1 MVQVSNQPCQ
11 ITTKQELPPIRNF
24 IILTTYPKKIKV
36 PCDIPDSYGS
46 PFANF
51 KVKFSPKQ
59 GEELVGY

>member
-1 MVQVSNQPCQ
+1 M
-11 ITTKQELPPIRNF
+11 KQELPPIRNF
-24 IILTTYPKKIKV
+24 SILTTFPKKIKA